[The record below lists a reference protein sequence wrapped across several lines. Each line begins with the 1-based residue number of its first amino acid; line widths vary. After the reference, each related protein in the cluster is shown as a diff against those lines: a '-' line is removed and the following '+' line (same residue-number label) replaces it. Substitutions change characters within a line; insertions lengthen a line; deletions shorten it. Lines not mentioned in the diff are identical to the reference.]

1 MQQRTLDRSPSAGV
15 VTWPLRLFIEGDEL
29 YAAMLAAIARARHSI
44 KLESYI
50 LADDE
55 IGRKFAAA
63 LGVRARAGLQV
74 LVHID
79 AAGSLF
85 WGSRRLQKSLIRDGV
100 RVRWF
105 HRWSWRHPSRYN
117 RRNHRKL
124 LVVDGRIGFLG
135 GFNIHREN
143 SRMFYGERRWRDAH
157 VEVHGQLARNL
168 QTLFDAFW
176 RGWRLPAP
184 ILRARSGTLITNHA
198 HHGRRVVRDLYAMRI
213 ATARQRVWLSTP
225 YFVPDSRTQHALR
238 SAAQRGVDV
247 RVLVPHKT
255 DVRLVQWAAR
265 AAYASLLDAGV
276 QIYKYQPRMLH
287 AKTLIVDGQWGSV
300 GTANVDYRSFF
311 LNYELILTTRQS
323 QFVAELE
330 SQFLDDLEQSTVV
343 HPLRWAQRGWP
354 GRVLELI
361 GWLGRRWL

>member
-1 MQQRTLDRSPSAGV
+1 MPQPILDRSAPAGAAIRA
-15 VTWPLRLFIEGDEL
+15 LRLFIEGDEL
-29 YAAMLAAIARARHSI
+29 YAAMLAAIGKARHSV

-50 LADDE
+50 FADDE

-63 LGVRARAGLQV
+63 LSARAGAGVQV

-85 WGSRRLQKSLIRDGV
+85 WGSHRLHKNMTRAGV

-135 GFNIHREN
+135 GFNLHREN
-143 SRMFYGERRWRDAH
+143 SRVIYGERRWRDTH
-157 VEVHGQLARNL
+157 VEVRGQLAHNL
-168 QTLFDAFW
+168 QILFDALW
-176 RGWRLPAP
+176 RGRRRPTP
-184 ILRARSGTLITNHA
+184 MLRARDGTLITNRA
-198 HHGRRVVRDLYAMRI
+198 HHGRRALRDLYALRI

-225 YFVPDSRTQHALR
+225 YFVPDRRTQRALC

-247 RVLVPHKT
+247 RVLVPRKT
-255 DVRLVQWAAR
+255 DVRVVQWAAR
-265 AAYASLLDAGV
+265 AAYAGLLDAGV
-276 QIYKYQPRMLH
+276 KIYKYQPRMLH
-287 AKTLIVDGQWGSV
+287 AKTLVVDGLWGSV

-311 LNYELILTTRQS
+311 LNYELILTARNRH
-323 QFVAELE
+323 FVAELE
-330 SQFLDDLEQSTVV
+330 TQFQDDLAQSEAV
-343 HPLRWAQRGWP
+343 HPARWAQRSWL

>member
-1 MQQRTLDRSPSAGV
+1 MPQNTLDRSTPAGV
-15 VTWPLRLFIEGDEL
+15 AAHPLWLFTEGDEL
-29 YAAMLAAIARARHSI
+29 YAAMLAAIGHARHSI

-50 LADDE
+50 FANDE
-55 IGRKFAAA
+55 IGRKFATA
-63 LGVRARAGLQV
+63 LGERARAGLQV

-85 WGSRRLQKSLIRDGV
+85 WGSHRLQKNLIRDGV
-100 RVRWF
+100 QVRWF

-124 LVVDGRIGFLG
+124 LVVDGRVGFLG

-143 SRMFYGERRWRDAH
+143 SRVVYGERRWRDTH
-157 VEVHGQLARNL
+157 VEVRGQLARNL

-176 RGWRLPAP
+176 RGRRLPSP
-184 ILRARSGTLITNHA
+184 ILRAPDGTLITNRA
-198 HHGRRVVRDLYAMRI
+198 RHGRRVVRDLYAMRT

-225 YFVPDSRTQHALR
+225 YFVPDNRTQRALR

-247 RVLVPHKT
+247 RVLVPRKT
-255 DVRLVQWAAR
+255 DVRIVQWAAR
-265 AAYASLLDAGV
+265 AAYAGLLDAGV
-276 QIYKYQPRMLH
+276 KIYKYQPRMLH
-287 AKTLIVDGQWGSV
+287 AKTLVVDGQWGSV

-311 LNYELILTTRQS
+311 LNYELVLTARDP

-330 SQFLDDLEQSTVV
+330 AQFLGDLAQSEAV
-343 HPLRWAQRGWP
+343 HPVRWAQRGWL

>member
-1 MQQRTLDRSPSAGV
+1 MRQRILDRSVLASAA
-15 VTWPLRLFIEGDEL
+15 THALRLFIEGDEL
-29 YAAMLAAIARARHSI
+29 YATMLAAIGNARHSV

-50 LADDE
+50 FADDE

-63 LGVRARAGLQV
+63 LSARARAGVQV

-85 WGSRRLQKSLIRDGV
+85 WGSHRLHKSMTHAGV

-135 GFNIHREN
+135 GFNLHREN
-143 SRMFYGERRWRDAH
+143 SRAVYGAQRWRDTH
-157 VEVHGQLARNL
+157 VEVRGQLARNL
-168 QTLFDAFW
+168 QTLFDALW
-176 RGWRLPAP
+176 RGRRMPTP
-184 ILRARSGTLITNHA
+184 ILRARDGTLITNRA
-198 HHGRRVVRDLYAMRI
+198 HHGRRVVRDLYALRI
-213 ATARQRVWLSTP
+213 ATARRRVWLSTP
-225 YFVPDSRTQHALR
+225 YFVPDRRTQHALC

-247 RVLVPHKT
+247 RVLVPRKT
-255 DVRLVQWAAR
+255 DVRVVQWAAR
-265 AAYASLLDAGV
+265 AAYAGLLDAGV
-276 QIYKYQPRMLH
+276 KIYKYQPRMLH
-287 AKTLIVDGQWGSV
+287 AKTLVVDSRWGSV

-311 LNYELILTTRQS
+311 LNYELILTARNRH
-323 QFVAELE
+323 FVAELE
-330 SQFLDDLEQSTVV
+330 AQFQDDLAQSEGVQPT
-343 HPLRWAQRGWP
+343 LWAQRGWLT
-354 GRVLELI
+354 RALELI